1 LRLFFIF
8 ESSIYIADE
17 MISNIIADV
26 HLFYF
31 TVLAELGIEVFV
43 KGVIVLLDLLSVEC
57 VSGVVDWVLVDVS
70 TENGLTELRTYMF
83 STTSIAVSACANFV
97 VERTI
102 YFVLFSAWKVSKSF
116 GGKGHIP

>member
-1 LRLFFIF
+1 
-8 ESSIYIADE
+8 

-26 HLFYF
+26 HLFDF

-43 KGVIVLLDLLSVEC
+43 KGFKVLLDLLSVER

-70 TENGLTELRTYMF
+70 TEDGLTELRTYVF
-83 STTSIAVSACANFV
+83 STASIAVSACANFV

-102 YFVLFSAWKVSKSF
+102 YFVLFSS
-116 GGKGHIP
+116 

>member
-1 LRLFFIF
+1 
-8 ESSIYIADE
+8 
-17 MISNIIADV
+17 MVSNIITDM

-57 VSGVVDWVLVDVS
+57 VSRVVDWVLVDVS

-83 STTSIAVSACANFV
+83 STASIAVSACSNFV

-102 YFVLFSAWKVSKSF
+102 YFVLFSS
-116 GGKGHIP
+116 

>member
-1 LRLFFIF
+1 LRFFFIF

-17 MISNIIADV
+17 MVSNIIADV
-26 HLFYF
+26 HLLYF

-43 KGVIVLLDLLSVEC
+43 KGFKVLLDLLSVER
-57 VSGVVDWVLVDVS
+57 VSGVVDWVLVDVP

-83 STTSIAVSACANFV
+83 STASITVSACANFV

-102 YFVLFSAWKVSKSF
+102 YFVLFSA
-116 GGKGHIP
+116 

>member
-1 LRLFFIF
+1 
-8 ESSIYIADE
+8 
-17 MISNIIADV
+17 MVSNIIADV

-31 TVLAELGIEVFV
+31 TVLAELGIKVFV
-43 KGVIVLLDLLSVEC
+43 KGVKVLLDLLSVEC

-83 STTSIAVSACANFV
+83 STASIAVSACANFV

-102 YFVLFSAWKVSKSF
+102 YFVLFSA
-116 GGKGHIP
+116 

>member
-1 LRLFFIF
+1 LRFFFIF

-17 MISNIIADV
+17 VISNIIADV
-26 HLFYF
+26 HLFDF

-43 KGVIVLLDLLSVEC
+43 KGFKVLLDLLSVER
-57 VSGVVDWVLVDVS
+57 VSGVVNWVLVDVS

-102 YFVLFSAWKVSKSF
+102 YFVLFSS
-116 GGKGHIP
+116 

>member
-1 LRLFFIF
+1 MV
-8 ESSIYIADE
+8 SHV
-17 MISNIIADV
+17 IADV

-43 KGVIVLLDLLSVEC
+43 EGVKVLLDLLRVQC

-70 TENGLTELRTYMF
+70 TENGLTELRTNMF
-83 STTSIAVSACANFV
+83 STASIAVSACANFV

-102 YFVLFSAWKVSKSF
+102 YFVLFSS
-116 GGKGHIP
+116 